1 MSYKVGDKV
10 IYQGQP
16 ATVIEIQG
24 NFLRI
29 NYIWGEKKVQQ
40 SQVKPESV
48 TPTTTQSQS
57 NPVNFQPG
65 DVVLYKNQPVTVLD
79 IDGPFAKITSTFGV
93 KKVPKSELKP
103 IQTNTTSSAA
113 SNINITPSNSIKGTT
128 SSFSNIKLNLND
140 NPKFANPTASLK
152 FNTKNLIKKNLNSLI
167 SLKPMLISVT
177 ELEEIKSQPT
187 EGFNTLNFPTGFV
200 GYDETLDVLQNSD
213 KPVTPR
219 LINWVE
225 PYIISGSTKTLF
237 YTEVNSNL
245 KVGDRVFII
254 NGNYDSDIL
263 IQKDKYKKGRDGYKI
278 LFIDKCQVVLDI
290 DYTGVL
296 PYIEGELDDFIKI
309 YYVKSENEFKWI
321 NRQFTTRGGNFE
333 YKYNFYQN
341 NIVYTDQ
348 DFLNPI
354 SGWGSNPGL
363 TTSPGFFVRDD
374 YNTLS
379 NGTYS
384 WINISND
391 FINSGSYS
399 YALSPTY
406 SNVDRVIILG
416 GSFKYNSYEFK
427 EGFIYK
433 WEVGPTQSM
442 WVVDVK
448 YSKPILAKGNFRD
461 GNFDGIWNSGLYGR
475 QNKKIKWTGNKSTW
489 NTGTLLNTV
498 WEKGTINSKYTLQ
511 ESYFTEIDE
520 YGLPYQKI
528 NAPNNN
534 GRGFN
539 FLIDS
544 EIKTSLIENASIIN
558 TVIGSGSS
566 TYSVIENHILSQEIP
581 FNNIIK
587 KAYFEDTE
595 IKDVLINNSEVRN
608 LRSINSK
615 FDNVKA
621 INSYFDKSVI
631 KNSDFISEE
640 IIKVLGYDEFNISEN
655 KTISSTFSTN
665 ISHKVYKFYIDKRS
679 HQRLKDG
686 DFFYLKGININ
697 DGFKNLQNFFD
708 KKFKVGT
715 WTEYEESFYD
725 VSVQTYLIP
734 YIPNYSFYKRGIDV
748 TVLLSTPEDNKFR
761 YNSITASVTPTNV
774 DFYTSTVDE
783 NSKKNYSVDIVFSI
797 DDISGNS
804 TSYNFNNTPL
814 ALNSP
819 TMSSSS
825 NIIDVTNAYIVDCDF
840 DGLFERS
847 NWNSGF
853 NFNYNN
859 DVNITTPTNEGGL
872 YSLQIVTGSS
882 TLIAT
887 TSLASLYWTKRETD
901 EGYLDTGEVV
911 FLNSVYYDTTG
922 KVDGLIII
930 GSGSGYPATESS
942 IDTING
948 NGTGLTIDLTAT
960 VVGSVYDFN
969 PTIGPIATSGGQ
981 AYTPGSYTNVSTSF
995 VGIGTGLTL
1004 DVVVSGGGTVSSVS
1018 INNSGYDYLVND
1030 VVQIS
1035 GILCAIPAEIEITG
1049 VYNGE
1054 VISATPSLG
1063 GIHYSIGDI
1072 VTINTGGVNAQ
1083 LQVTSLTGSMTR
1095 LPDAY
1100 KVVNN
1105 VSGEIHLKE
1114 ITAATS
1120 SIFTSLLEG
1129 GVFLTDGGSNRW
1141 GYLNKSKITKSK
1153 IKAGYFKRTYL
1164 NENLIQN
1171 IDLDITDKDFV
1182 NQSQFKKLLL
1192 SDILFTD
1199 NKNIVSK
1206 GTYMNSSFRLGSDI
1220 WDDGVFYN
1228 SIWNSGTFSKGLV
1241 KESNWNDGIFNSGTF
1256 YLSRSFN
1263 ANPGTYSPYY
1273 DVDKVLSYFKS
1284 GFTSATESNNR
1295 FSWRKGTFKNG
1306 EFVKSDWEK
1315 GEFNAGRFYNSK
1327 WYAGNF
1333 NGGIF
1338 GDSSLSA
1345 DDTKFY
1351 NGIFKDGV
1359 VQNAKFYAEDTSLFG
1374 TSQSTIIWEKGTFNS
1389 GLFGSKI
1396 DTIGHSATWQDGT
1409 FNGGEFTTNA
1419 SWLNGT
1425 FNGGKFN
1432 SGFGWTY
1439 SPQINS
1445 ISTSQSQY
1453 AWQDGIFNGGEFGV
1467 NCGETNSTWWTGEFN
1482 GGEFRGRV
1490 WKDGVFTNGRFF
1502 GSGTFSPVGGYSID
1516 GMTESNASRFVDTFT
1531 NSFYGVW
1538 NDGFV
1543 TPDKDDFIKT
1553 KKLFTPLLSKF
1564 DIVKPQIL
1572 VNFENVL
1579 WNSGTFSH
1587 SGGKISNSVW
1597 LSGQFVKGKFE
1608 KSSFNP
1614 WVRRSL
1620 STNYSFDINDD
1631 LQTGSGSCVWISG
1644 NLENSDF
1651 YISQWRTGKF
1661 ISGTAIGAVWKKG
1674 TTNYMNAYNVFWEDG
1689 LWRNGNW
1696 HGSHL
1701 TFDGSVD
1708 SEFNRQ
1714 LLYRGMEWSGTS
1726 SCHIWNV
1733 FLGTGLT
1740 SSLIGSGNATQS
1752 PGANNI
1758 DLLIPFIS
1766 EEFE

>member
-1 MSYKVGDKV
+1 MGYKVGDKV
-10 IYQGQP
+10 IYQNQP
-16 ATVIEIQG
+16 ATIIDIQG
-24 NFLRI
+24 DFLRI
-29 NYIWGEKKVQQ
+29 SYIFGTKKVQK
-40 SQVKPESV
+40 SQVKPENN
-48 TPTTTQSQS
+48 TPTTN
-57 NPVNFQPG
+57 NPPPPPPTPVVFKEG
-65 DVVLYKNQPVTVLD
+65 DIVLYKNQPVTILD
-79 IDGPFAKITSTFGV
+79 IDGPFVKITANFGV
-93 KKVPKSELKP
+93 KKVPKTDLKP
-103 IQTNTTSSAA
+103 IPTTETSATTPTVNL
-113 SNINITPSNSIKGTT
+113 NINNSIKGTT
-128 SSFSNIKLNLND
+128 SSNSNIKLNLNN
-140 NPKFANPTASLK
+140 NPKFANPTASIQ
-152 FNTKNLIKKNLNSLI
+152 FNTKNLIKNKLKNLV
-167 SLKPMLISVT
+167 SLKPMLISVA
-177 ELEEIKSQPT
+177 ELEEIKSQPP

-200 GYDETLDVLQNSD
+200 GYDETIDVLENSD

-225 PYIISGSTKTLF
+225 PYIISGATKTLF

-254 NGNYDSDIL
+254 NGNYDSDLL

-296 PYIEGELDDFIKI
+296 PYLEGELDDFIKI
-309 YYVKSENEFKWI
+309 YYVKDENEFKWI
-321 NRQFTTRGGNFE
+321 NRQFTTRGGTFE

-341 NIVYTDQ
+341 NIIYTDQ

-363 TTSPGFFVRDD
+363 TSSPGFFVRDD

-384 WINISND
+384 WTNISSD
-391 FINSGSYS
+391 FISSGSYS

-416 GSFKYNSYEFK
+416 GSFKYSSYEFK
-427 EGFIYK
+427 EGFVYK

-461 GNFDGIWNSGLYGR
+461 GNFDGVWNSGLYGR

-489 NTGTLLNTV
+489 NTGTLLNTI

-520 YGLPYQKI
+520 YGFPYQKI

-544 EIKTSLIENASIIN
+544 EIKTSQIENASIIN

-566 TYSVIENHILSQEIP
+566 TYSVIENYLLSQEVP

-595 IKDVLINNSEVRN
+595 IQDVLINNSEVRN
-608 LRSINSK
+608 LRALNSK
-615 FDNVKA
+615 FDNVKS
-621 INSYFDKSVI
+621 INSYFDKSLI

-640 IIKVLGYDEFNISEN
+640 IIKVLGYDEFNMSEN
-655 KTISSTFSTN
+655 KTISSTFSNN
-665 ISHKVYKFYIDKRS
+665 ISHKVYKFYIDKKS
-679 HQRLKDG
+679 YNRLKDG

-697 DGFKNLQNFFD
+697 DGQKNLQNFFD
-708 KKFKVGT
+708 KKFKIGT
-715 WTEYEESFYD
+715 WTEYEDSFYD
-725 VSVQTYLIP
+725 VSVQTNLVP

-761 YNSITASVTPTNV
+761 YNSITASNV
-774 DFYTSTVDE
+774 EYYTTVVDE
-783 NSKKNYSVDIVFSI
+783 NAKKNYSVDIVFSI
-797 DDISGNS
+797 NDVVGNS
-804 TSYNFNNTPL
+804 TNYNFNQTPI
-814 ALNSP
+814 ALDSP
-819 TMSSSS
+819 TMSTIS

-840 DGLFERS
+840 EGLFERS

-859 DVNITTPTNEGGL
+859 DVNITEISNQGGL
-872 YSLQIVTGSS
+872 YNLQIITASS
-882 TLIAT
+882 TIIAT
-887 TSLASLYWTKRETD
+887 TSLSSLYWTTRETE
-901 EGYLDTGEVV
+901 EGYLDTGEIV

-922 KVDGLIII
+922 KVDGLIIV
-930 GSGSGYPATESS
+930 GSGSGYSATESS
-942 IDTING
+942 SITING
-948 NGTGLTIDLTAT
+948 NGTGLTVDLTST
-960 VVGSVYDFN
+960 VVGSVYDLD
-969 PTIGPIATSGGQ
+969 PTIGPSTPAGGQ
-981 AYTPGSYTNVSTSF
+981 SYTNGSYTNVSTTPLG
-995 VGIGTGLTL
+995 VGSGLTL
-1004 DVVVSGGGTVSSVS
+1004 DVVVSAGTVSAVT
-1018 INNSGYDYLVND
+1018 INNPGAGYIVG
-1030 VVQIS
+1030 
-1035 GILCAIPAEIEITG
+1035 GIVRVTGITCSIPAEVTITG

-1054 VISATPSLG
+1054 VISATPSSG
-1063 GIHYSIGDI
+1063 GVHYSIGDI

-1083 LQVTSLTGSMTR
+1083 LQITSLTGSMTR

-1105 VSGEIHLKE
+1105 VSGEVHLKE
-1114 ITAATS
+1114 ITTS
-1120 SIFTSLLEG
+1120 TYSIFTSLLEG
-1129 GVFLTDGGSNRW
+1129 GIFLTDGGKNRW
-1141 GYLNKSKITKSK
+1141 GYLNKTKITKSK
-1153 IKAGYFKRTYL
+1153 IKGGYFKRTYL

-1171 IDLDITDKDFV
+1171 LELDLTDKDFT
-1182 NQSQFKKLLL
+1182 NLSQFKKLLL

-1199 NKNIVSK
+1199 NNNIVSK
-1206 GTYMNSSFRLGSDI
+1206 GTYMNSNFRLGSDI

-1228 SIWNSGTFSKGLV
+1228 SVWNSGTFSKGLV
-1241 KESNWNDGIFNSGTF
+1241 KESNWNDGEFKSGIFYS
-1256 YLSRSFN
+1256 SRSFN
-1263 ANPGTYSPYY
+1263 ANPGTYSPNY
-1273 DVDKVLSYFKS
+1273 DVDKVNSYFKS
-1284 GFTSATESNNR
+1284 GYTSATESNNR
-1295 FSWRKGTFKNG
+1295 FSWRMGTFKGG

-1315 GEFNAGRFYNSK
+1315 GEFDEGKFYNSK

-1338 GDSSLSA
+1338 GDSTLST

-1351 NGIFKDGV
+1351 NGNFKNGV
-1359 VQNAKFYAEDTSLFG
+1359 VQNARFYAEDSSLSG
-1374 TSQSTIIWEKGTFNS
+1374 ASQSTIIWEKGTFNQ
-1389 GLFGSKI
+1389 GIFASKI
-1396 DTIGHSATWQDGT
+1396 DTTGHSATWQDGT

-1419 SWLNGT
+1419 VWLNGT

-1432 SGFGWTY
+1432 SGFGWTC
-1439 SPQINS
+1439 SPQIDS

-1453 AWQDGIFNGGEFGV
+1453 SWQDGVFNGGEFGIAS
-1467 NCGETNSTWWTGEFN
+1467 GETNSTWWTGEFN
-1482 GGEFRGRV
+1482 GGQFRGRV
-1490 WKDGVFTNGRFF
+1490 WKDGVFTDGRFY

-1579 WNSGTFSH
+1579 WNGGTFSH
-1587 SGGKISNSVW
+1587 PGGKISKSVW
-1597 LSGQFVKGKFE
+1597 LSGQFVKGKFVE
-1608 KSSFNP
+1608 SSFNP
-1614 WVRRSL
+1614 WVKREL
-1620 STNYSFDINDD
+1620 STSYSFDINDD
-1631 LQTGSGSCVWISG
+1631 LQTGSGSCVWING
-1644 NLENSDF
+1644 TLENSDF

-1661 ISGTAIGAVWKKG
+1661 ISGTAIGAIWRNG
-1674 TTNYMNAYNVFWEDG
+1674 TTNYMNAYNVTWENG

-1696 HGSHL
+1696 NGSYL
-1701 TFDGSVD
+1701 TFDDTVD
-1708 SEFNRQ
+1708 SEFSRQ
-1714 LLYRGMEWSGTS
+1714 LLYRGMQYSGTS
-1726 SCHIWNV
+1726 SCHIWNI

-1740 SSLIGSGNATQS
+1740 SSLMGSAAASSN
-1752 PGANNI
+1752 PGS
-1758 DLLIPFIS
+1758 IS
-1766 EEFE
+1766 VDIAEILPDDR